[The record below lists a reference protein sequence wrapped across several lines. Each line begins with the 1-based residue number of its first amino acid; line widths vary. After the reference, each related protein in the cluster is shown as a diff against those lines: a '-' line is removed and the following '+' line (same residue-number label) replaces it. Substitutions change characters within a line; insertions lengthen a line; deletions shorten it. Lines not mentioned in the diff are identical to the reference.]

1 MNHKGNNSNFC
12 SSNTINYRN
21 TDVNRKSTTSTS
33 NYAGKII
40 DEKERALE
48 TQQEKLVQKEKLLNK
63 KEKDV
68 KKMQLECNDKIQG
81 LASSKAYIATLENQL
96 KELKHYNHIMKVK
109 ISAME
114 ITSEKDKENS
124 LPKQP
129 IENQSNPSYNQT
141 CHRCTEFN
149 TLKEMDTQYHIRTN
163 SLISTMK
170 NKIDLID
177 RTNKIEIQ
185 YLRDS
190 VNKLE
195 MGNQIKA
202 SIYEKLPNETSR
214 RRKFHTN
221 KEHRKQ

>member
-12 SSNTINYRN
+12 PSNTINYRN
-21 TDVNRKSTTSTS
+21 TDVNTKSTTSTS

-40 DEKERALE
+40 DEKQRALE
-48 TQQEKLVQKEKLLNK
+48 TQQEKFVQKEKLLNK

-68 KKMQLECNDKIQG
+68 KKMELECNDKIQG

-96 KELKHYNHIMKVK
+96 KELKHYNHIMKVN

-141 CHRCTEFN
+141 CHRCTELN
-149 TLKEMDTQYHIRTN
+149 TLKKMDTQYHIRTN
-163 SLISTMK
+163 SLISTME

-177 RTNKIEIQ
+177 
-185 YLRDS
+185 
-190 VNKLE
+190 
-195 MGNQIKA
+195 
-202 SIYEKLPNETSR
+202 
-214 RRKFHTN
+214 
-221 KEHRKQ
+221 